1 MARLKK
7 TVVFT
12 AGLLA
17 CSVAL
22 ADPFSL
28 IATAVVYGAGLTGA
42 AAFATFAVASLLG
55 NATARRKQ
63 KKAAAAAKSAYNASL
78 TDRTVTILNTEMPHR
93 IVYGNP
99 APFAGAVVAD
109 MISGDR
115 DQFHHMIYVFAACS
129 LTAID
134 DIFIDGVS
142 VGNLDGSGW
151 ADGSEF
157 SDTTITVATQNVAF
171 DGSSNAVLT
180 DTKVVRMLAATLN
193 PDTDLQTEYEV
204 NFSYDAGTGDTTLT
218 AVSIASS
225 TLRLSYEVET
235 SNPRLN
241 IQKHLSPGG
250 VDTADAF
257 FISQV
262 PAKWTSAHKLSGY
275 SYLAVTTDLTLPRFQ
290 SGPPN
295 ITIKAR
301 GKAVYDPRTTLTAYS
316 ANPILCRSDFIM
328 SQYGWGASIAQIEA
342 SSWIASA
349 NACDVAA
356 YTASD
361 QTGNTTV
368 LYSCDGVFD
377 TAQDRDVTL
386 QLLEDCCAGNTHESG
401 GVWRL
406 MAGFWEA
413 PVMALTDDDLH
424 GPLVVQQA
432 SYTSKERFN
441 GVRGQYCDWRN
452 NGAAGDFT
460 PYVNS
465 TFLSDDGTARNDD
478 MSLPFTH
485 SHQRAIQLARVRVEK
500 SRGGLV
506 ISYPAH
512 MRAWP
517 LQPGDRVTVTNAEY
531 AFSAKNFRVSD
542 WMFNLQS
549 PVGLELIEDEESF
562 YDLAD
567 EATVDAAPNTDLPD
581 PFAKPDAP
589 TGLTVESGT
598 DQLVLQG
605 STVIVRGYVTW
616 NQSTN
621 QFVRE
626 GTVQVRWVASS
637 DLSLNWQPL
646 DLPGDASSVYLYGL
660 PDGQNVLIQA
670 RFISSVNVASD
681 WTTIA
686 HNVIGKTAAPSNVA
700 NLTIN
705 GDILAWP
712 AISDIDLAGYVFRFH
727 YGQNTD
733 WGSAAPL
740 HTGFITESPYALTSR
755 PGGPV
760 TIMVK
765 AVDTTGNLSAVSA
778 NVFTDLG
785 DAPVANVVEV
795 IDFEAIGWTGTIEGG
810 AIVGDDI
817 EADALDSFYGTDNQS
832 FYGADTAPFYEPSAF
847 GQLIYTTDEVVI
859 SSALNGSILT
869 LEIDY
874 DGADLTIEYRLA
886 GPGTFYGADADSF
899 YGPDA
904 EPFYGDGPS
913 DWFPWPGQLTAQN
926 SVYQFRVTIGAGP
939 EQGVIREMTLTID
952 APDIEEDIQDV
963 PIDIGGTAIPYI
975 KNFTVIKTIVPGLQ
989 AALSGAIGI
998 DLDKTTNLAPIAF
1011 AVDGSGTPVAGATS
1025 DFRLKGY

>member
-22 ADPFSL
+22 ADPVSL
-28 IATAVVYGAGLTGA
+28 IGA
-42 AAFATFAVASLLG
+42 ALSFAGYQTAAFIVTVAGSILG
-55 NATARRKQ
+55 VAQQRRKQ
-63 KKAAAAAKSAYNASL
+63 KKAAAAAKAAYNASL

-157 SDTTITVATQNVAF
+157 SDTTISVATQNVVF

-193 PDTDLQTEYEV
+193 PDTDTPIEYQV
-204 NFSYDAGTGDTTLT
+204 NFSYDSGTGNTTLT

-250 VDTADAF
+250 ADTADAF

-301 GKAVYDPRTTLTAYS
+301 GKAVYDPRTTLTLYS

-328 SQYGWGASIAQIEA
+328 SQYGWGASIAQIES

-349 NACDVAA
+349 NACDVGA

-506 ISYPAH
+506 ISFPAH

-517 LQPGDRVTVTNAEY
+517 LQPGDRVTVTNTEY
-531 AFSAKNFRVSD
+531 GFSAKNFRVSD
-542 WMFNLQS
+542 WMFNLNS
-549 PVGLELIEDEESF
+549 PVGLELIEDESSF

-567 EATVDAAPNTDLPD
+567 ETSVDAAPNTDLPD

-589 TGLTVESGT
+589 GNLTADSGTAQLLEQGDTVIPRTLLTWTRSADYRILESGRVEVQWMPAGDLAMNWQRQT
-598 DQLVLQG
+598 LDGQAA
-605 STVIVRGYVTW
+605 STYLLGVPEAQNIIA
-616 NQSTN
+616 
-621 QFVRE
+621 
-626 GTVQVRWVASS
+626 QVRFVTA
-637 DLSLNWQPL
+637 L
-646 DLPGDASSVYLYGL
+646 G
-660 PDGQNVLIQA
+660 
-670 RFISSVNVASD
+670 VASD
-681 WTTIA
+681 WATKLEYVVGQTERPA
-686 HNVIGKTAAPSNVA
+686 TPTGFNVIASGGRAFFTWALHPAADVRSGGVLVVRHSP
-700 NLTIN
+700 LTTGATWEGGYI
-705 GDILAWP
+705 
-712 AISDIDLAGYVFRFH
+712 IDTFPGRTVE
-727 YGQNTD
+727 G
-733 WGSAAPL
+733 
-740 HTGFITESPYALTSR
+740 TGALITGTY
-755 PGGPV
+755 
-760 TIMVK
+760 MVK
-765 AVDTTGNLSAVSA
+765 AQDKSGNWSEGFDSFVATEGMVTGFTTVATTTQDTAY
-778 NVFTDLG
+778 
-785 DAPVANVVEV
+785 
-795 IDFEAIGWTGTIEGG
+795 TGTNTGCVATDSVLKLDGTTLI
-810 AIVGDDI
+810 DDMTDSI
-817 EADALDSFYGTDNQS
+817 DSWGYIDALGGITAEGTYLFDNYVDCTTVAVRRVEAALKVLAFDSD
-832 FYGADTAPFYEPSAF
+832 D
-847 GQLIYTTDEVVI
+847 LIDSRTSPIDEWDAI
-859 SSALNGSILT
+859 
-869 LEIDY
+869 
-874 DGADLTIEYRLA
+874 DGAEINTCDVTLYTR
-886 GPGTFYGADADSF
+886 TT
-899 YGPDA
+899 
-904 EPFYGDGPS
+904 S
-913 DWFPWPGQLTAQN
+913 DDP
-926 SVYQFRVTIGAGP
+926 
-939 EQGVIREMTLTID
+939 
-952 APDIEEDIQDV
+952 
-963 PIDIGGTAIPYI
+963 
-975 KNFTVIKTIVPGLQ
+975 
-989 AALSGAIGI
+989 
-998 DLDKTTNLAPIAF
+998 
-1011 AVDGSGTPVAGATS
+1011 AGAPTWSEWTEFMVADFNCRAFEFKAVLTS
-1025 DFRLKGY
+1025 TFPTHNIQVETLRVAVKIPA